1 MRSRRGARRQPRRE
15 RYHRFNCF
23 RCQLAPFDS
32 EPSGVL
38 PDNLAFNEGG
48 SAIQRPEEQLL
59 LGQTVVAEGIRMNPT
74 LRKSLQWTGIAL
86 GSLVLIL
93 VLVLAFMDWNWFKHP
108 IERIASAKTGRTV
121 AIAGDLK
128 VHVWSW
134 TPTVM
139 VNGLT
144 LGNPP
149 WEPNRPMAKIERLE
163 IHLKL
168 LPLLK
173 GDVVLPRVAL
183 LKPDVYLH
191 QDKSGRANW
200 TFENKAPTK
209 EPASKPTNIPAI
221 RDLLI
226 EDGKLQITDEM
237 RKLKVL
243 GTIQAHEQKSNAD
256 PTPFHIQ
263 GKGTIN
269 DQPFELNVAGGPLVN
284 LDPDHPYPYDLNITA
299 GDIKVTSKGRVLK
312 PFDLGGME
320 ADVALSGKDLA
331 EGYYLTQLALPNT
344 APFDLRAH
352 IARHGLRFAVTD
364 IAGKVGESD
373 LQGKLDIDATRKRP
387 SMTGE
392 LVSDQLRMK
401 DLAASL
407 GAKTAKG
414 GNSLDA
420 KKEKTAATRQP
431 AKPEKAQPVDPNA
444 RLFPDAHL
452 QVERVRAMD
461 ADVKF
466 RAKSIEAGPV
476 PFKKVAF
483 RVKLDDGV
491 LALDPFAFEMPQGHL
506 SGTAKIDARK
516 DVPKVHLD
524 VRIKDIQLDQLKGKS
539 PGAQAPLSGVMQAR
553 MVVNGSGDSV
563 HRVMSDADGMFTL
576 ILPTGEVR
584 SAFAELTGI
593 NVAKGLGLLLTK
605 ADEKAEI
612 RCGVAQFNIK
622 DGVMNAQNITFDTQ
636 NVVIKGR
643 GDIDLGPESLNLE
656 IKGDPKKIR
665 FTRLRTPIEVKGHLK
680 KPSVGVDVGATA
692 KQGAVA
698 AALGTLVTPLA
709 AIFAFVDPGLA
720 KDQNCAQMIAEADS
734 KGPKAPKSDIESP
747 NRASNR

>member
-1 MRSRRGARRQPRRE
+1 
-15 RYHRFNCF
+15 
-23 RCQLAPFDS
+23 
-32 EPSGVL
+32 
-38 PDNLAFNEGG
+38 
-48 SAIQRPEEQLL
+48 
-59 LGQTVVAEGIRMNPT
+59 MNPT
-74 LRKSLQWTGIAL
+74 LRKSLRWTGIVV
-86 GSLVLIL
+86 GGL
-93 VLVLAFMDWNWFKHP
+93 VLVLALLLAFMDWNWFKHP
-108 IERIASAKTGRTV
+108 IERIASAKSGRTV
-121 AIAGDLK
+121 AIAGDLN

-134 TPTVM
+134 TPTIVL
-139 VNGLT
+139 NGLT

-163 IHLKL
+163 VHLKL

-173 GDVVLPRVAL
+173 GDVILPRVAL

-200 TFENKAPTK
+200 TFENKAPTNA
-209 EPASKPTNIPAI
+209 PASKPTRLPVI

-226 EDGKLQITDEM
+226 QDGKLQIADEM
-237 RKLKVL
+237 RKLKVN
-243 GTIQAHEQKSNAD
+243 GTIQAHERKSQVD
-256 PTPFHIQ
+256 PTPFRVQ

-269 DQPFELNVAGGPLVN
+269 NQPFELKVAGGPLVN
-284 LDPDHPYPYDLNITA
+284 LDPDHPYPYDLSITA
-299 GDIKVTSKGRVLK
+299 GDIKVASRGRVLK

-352 IARHGLRFAVTD
+352 IARRGLRFTVTD

-373 LQGKLDIDATRKRP
+373 LHGKLDIDATRKRP

-407 GAKTAKG
+407 GGKTAKG

-420 KKEKTAATRQP
+420 STERTVATKQP
-431 AKPEKAQPVDPNA
+431 AKAEKAPPADANA

-452 QVERVRAMD
+452 QVDRVRAMD
-461 ADVKF
+461 ADVHF
-466 RAKSIEAGPV
+466 RAKSIEAGTV
-476 PFKKVAF
+476 PFKQVAF

-506 SGTAKIDARK
+506 SGNAKIDARK
-516 DVPKVHLD
+516 DVPKVHID
-524 VRIKDIQLDQLKGKS
+524 VRVKDIQLDQLKGKA
-539 PGAQAPLSGVMQAR
+539 PGAQPPLGGVMQAR
-553 MVVNGSGDSV
+553 MVVDGTGDSV
-563 HRVMSDADGMFTL
+563 HKVMSDANGMFTV
-576 ILPTGEVR
+576 ILPNGEVR

-593 NVAKGLGLLLTK
+593 NISKGLGLLLTK
-605 ADEKAEI
+605 ADDKAPI

-622 DGVMNAQNITFDTQ
+622 DGLMSAQNITFDTE

-643 GDIDLGPESLNLE
+643 GDIKLGPEELNLE
-656 IKGDPKKIR
+656 IKGDPKKVR
-665 FTRLRTPIEVKGHLK
+665 FTRLRSPIEVKGHLM
-680 KPSVGVDVGATA
+680 KPSVGLNVGDTV

-698 AALGTLVTPLA
+698 AALGTLLTPIA
-709 AIFAFVDPGLA
+709 AVIAFVDPGLA

-734 KGPKAPKSDIESP
+734 KGPKAPKSDFESP
-747 NRASNR
+747 NRAAAKSKAAAAPNNPNSTLR